1 MKKLLSSLFAL
12 LMMGVATTANAQA
25 AFAESTSNDYRIGI
39 QLGFNVP
46 SFGENQ
52 FGATIGYNMGVTGLW
67 NTEDFIPDS
76 YLRASVLYSRKGASA
91 GTENIYKND
100 KVEKTLKDATYY
112 LHCTELPIRFGY
124 AYEMNS
130 EMCVLAET
138 GPYFGLRWSASLRAD
153 EYQDASKPE
162 QKSFNGKMADLYDV
176 SVLDWGWGI
185 HAGVLL
191 AGKYQIMAGYDWGLS
206 DMTSKPNLTGPNRN
220 FSINLAVYFD

>member
-39 QLGFNVP
+39 QLGFNIP
-46 SFGENQ
+46 SFAENDY
-52 FGATIGYNMGVTGLW
+52 GATIGYNLGATALL

-76 YLRASVLYSRKGASA
+76 YLRGSVLYSRKGASA
-91 GTENIYKND
+91 STVNLENGTILN
-100 KVEKTLKDATYY
+100 DATYY
-112 LHCTELPIRFGY
+112 LHYTELPIRFGY
-124 AYEMNS
+124 AYEQSS
-130 EMCVLAET
+130 ELCILAET
-138 GPYFGLRWSASLRAD
+138 GPYFGFRWSGSLRTD
-153 EYQDASKPE
+153 ELNKQKPG
-162 QKSFNGKMADLYDV
+162 FNGDMKDLYDD
-176 SVLDWGWGI
+176 LTRFDWGWGI

-206 DMTSKPNLTGPNRN
+206 DVCPKPNLTGGNRN